1 MKDDSEQLVLDLDDA
16 SFEAWALLA
25 EQELADL
32 ATAQSAEVVIVES
45 RDPEARA
52 NYVSAVEERAF
63 ARGWVAARLSLRDQ
77 SLTELD
83 TLVRGIAERLR
94 PRPDAKEKGLPSLL
108 EAYTDKHGNKSLKT
122 FEGRIDRF
130 GLYGDL
136 ALLCRK
142 YFEAVDSPRNEMA
155 QVVAWLRGV
164 ELVRRVRSAL
174 PVASLS
180 PRTARRA
187 LAELTHVVR
196 ALGYEGTLVTF
207 TESDSLTK
215 LPPVRRELTY
225 TVLREL
231 IDNADSSHGMI
242 AARLNFVGESLTEGA
257 RSIAEVTPLAA
268 RVGLGSDEPRLPT
281 PHRPLVRLA
290 HVSSSDSRPKV
301 RRVVRAHRQEL
312 RALIRGAQ
320 GLPPIESVQSMTVG
334 NERIDKTI
342 DRLFEHAE
350 LEGSVFALLVGDYGT
365 GKTHLLLHLTERAL
379 ETKRPVLRL
388 SVEALGTDMGH
399 PERHLR
405 RLLEDSV
412 LPLEGH
418 PSPMQLLLEWTRS
431 PAKTQSLVRTL
442 ETLAGRDG
450 DAAPAASKG
459 LRHMAHAK
467 DASAAL
473 YAYLGAGDL
482 TSKTGGP
489 NYRHDAYR
497 RLLLWLAL
505 LRELEQLGGPVLTID
520 ESENLYRGGTTHA
533 ERRTAL
539 RALSFYCGGTLP
551 SACVILAITPA
562 ALKDLRGDAKELLD
576 EVAEQETV
584 LAWEDALMLRR
595 RLTQARPVE
604 VPALTPDQTG
614 ALIERVRR
622 THRAVRG
629 SSRDPGFAK
638 FVRAQIANAESP
650 RATVRATVERL
661 ESSFWNKPPE

>member
-1 MKDDSEQLVLDLDDA
+1 MRNAPAQLALELDDA
-16 SFEAWALLA
+16 SIEAWALLA

-32 ATAQSAEVVIVES
+32 VTAESAEVMIVES
-45 RDPEARA
+45 HDEHARA
-52 NYVSAVEERAF
+52 AYVRAVEERAS
-63 ARGWVAARLSLRDQ
+63 ARGWLVARISLRDQ

-83 TLVRGIAERLR
+83 VLVREIAERLS
-94 PRPDAKEKGLPSLL
+94 PRPDGKEKGLTSLL
-108 EAYTDKHGNKSLKT
+108 ETFAKKHGASAQKN
-122 FEGRIDRF
+122 FERRMDRF
-130 GLYGDL
+130 SLYGDL
-136 ALLCRK
+136 ALLCRRF
-142 YFEAVDSPRNEMA
+142 FESLDNPRHELA

-180 PRTARRA
+180 ARTARRA

-207 TESDSLTK
+207 TDADSLTK

-242 AARLNFVGESLTEGA
+242 AARLNFVGAPITEGA
-257 RSIAEVTPLAA
+257 RSIAEIPPLAA
-268 RVGLGSDEPRLPT
+268 RVGLGGEAPRLPT

-290 HVSSSDSRPKV
+290 HVPEAESRPKI
-301 RRVVRAHRQEL
+301 RRAVRAHRQEL
-312 RALIRGAQ
+312 RAMIRGAQ
-320 GLPPIESVQSMTVG
+320 GLPPLESVQEMTVG
-334 NERIDKTI
+334 HERIDKTV

-379 ETKRPVLRL
+379 EAKRPVLRL
-388 SVEALGTDMGH
+388 SVEALGADIGH

-405 RLLEDSV
+405 RLLEDGV
-412 LPLEGH
+412 LPLEGN
-418 PSPMQLLLEWTRS
+418 PSPLQLLLEWTRS
-431 PAKTQSLVRTL
+431 PAKTQLLVESLQSIAQG
-442 ETLAGRDG
+442 ES
-450 DAAPAASKG
+450 DASAAASKG
-459 LRHMAHAK
+459 LRFMAHSK
-467 DASAAL
+467 DQAAAL
-473 YAYLGAGDL
+473 YAYLGASDL

-489 NYRHDAYR
+489 NYRNDAYR
-497 RLLLWLAL
+497 RLLLWIAL
-505 LRELEQLGGPVLTID
+505 LQRVEQLAGPVLTID
-520 ESENLYRGGTTHA
+520 ESENLYRGGTTQA

-562 ALKDLRGDAKELLD
+562 VLKDLKRDAKELLD

-584 LAWEDALMLRR
+584 LACEDALMLRR
-595 RLTQARPVE
+595 RLAQARPVE
-604 VPALTPDQTG
+604 VPALTSDQTG
-614 ALIERVRR
+614 QLVERVRR

-629 SSRDPGFAK
+629 SVKDPAFPKFAREQSALAP
-638 FVRAQIANAESP
+638 FP
-650 RATVRATVERL
+650 RATVRAVVERL
-661 ESSFWNKPPE
+661 ESAWWNRPE